1 MLQDVLEEWGG
12 YEVSAM
18 EVYTDMFK
26 LGEGY
31 IQCDGELKGEFKA
44 NPVAYYTDDSKG
56 KGHYRIMF
64 EDTFEEVLKELQN
77 AKDFAILNGISYFG
91 RKNVQT
97 HASKMYA
104 MIFDIDG
111 VTDSSLNA
119 FFSGAMNA
127 KVYPVPNYIALSG
140 HGVHLYYVFE
150 EPVDLYPYMK
160 IQLKELKYALTERM
174 WNRYT
179 STEKKPQYQGI
190 NQGFRVIGSCTK
202 KDAPEKTVRAFRINT
217 HPFSLSQLND
227 YVPGDKRI
235 DEKKLWKE
243 SKISLQEAKEKY
255 PDWYQRV
262 VVEGNRERKYWNI
275 SEKVNGDNPYALYD
289 WWKKKILEGATYGH
303 RYFSVMCL
311 AIYGVKCRKPY
322 EEVKQEAMELI
333 PFLNELNPEEPF
345 TKKDCEDALECYD
358 LRYCTFPIKDISKL
372 SNIWI
377 EKNKRNGRNQ
387 QQHIKIMNAIREVEY
402 PDGEWR
408 NKEGRPKGSGIA
420 YERVKEWQ
428 KNNPDGKKVDCIRET
443 GLSKP
448 TVLKWWEKAK
458 IENLR
463 EYTNKAEMAKLSPKQ
478 AIWKS
483 YEIVQQVEKIVL
495 EKGISEEE
503 AYEEFRT
510 GKTKQERLQEQADKL
525 VFAESEV
532 TADLLNNLADRG
544 IRSINIVPD
553 EEYETALFSNY
564 LKSLQK

>member
-1 MLQDVLEEWGG
+1 MLEDILKQWGG

-31 IQCDGELKGEFKA
+31 IQKDGEPKGEFKA

-91 RKNVQT
+91 RKNVQM

-127 KVYPVPNYIALSG
+127 KVYPIPNYIALSG
-140 HGVHLYYVFE
+140 HGVHLYYIFE
-150 EPVDLYPYMK
+150 EPVDLYPYTK
-160 IQLKELKYALTERM
+160 IQIKELKYALTERM
-174 WNRYT
+174 WNQYT

-190 NQGFRVIGSCTK
+190 NQGFRVIGGKTK
-202 KDAPEKTVRAFRINT
+202 KGAPEKTVRAFRINT
-217 HPFSLSQLND
+217 QPFSLSRLND
-227 YVPGDKRI
+227 YVPEDRRI

-262 VVEGNRERKYWNI
+262 VVQGNRERKYWDI
-275 SEKVNGDNPYALYD
+275 GEKVNGDNPYALYD
-289 WWKKKILEGATYGH
+289 WWKRKILEGTTYGH
-303 RYFSVMCL
+303 RYFSIMCL
-311 AIYGVKCRKPY
+311 AIYGVKCRKSY
-322 EEVKQEAMELI
+322 EEVKQEAIELI

-358 LRYCTFPIKDISKL
+358 LRYCTFPIKDIARL
-372 SNIWI
+372 SNIHI
-377 EKNKRNGRNQ
+377 ERNKRNGRKQ
-387 QQHIKIMNAIREVEY
+387 EVHIKYMNNQRAFKVEM
-402 PDGEWR
+402 GECT
-408 NKEGRPKGSGIA
+408 NGGRPKGSGIA
-420 YERVKEWQ
+420 LERVKEWQ
-428 KNNPDGKKVDCIRET
+428 RNNPEGKKAGCIRET
-443 GLSKP
+443 GLDKK
-448 TVLKWWEKAK
+448 TVYKWWEQAR

-463 EYTNKAEMAKLSPKQ
+463 LYTNKEEMVKLTVEQMEQKAK
-478 AIWKS
+478 
-483 YEIVQQVEKIVL
+483 EIMGYVEKKAA
-495 EKGISEEE
+495 ERGISEE

-510 GKTKQERLQEQADKL
+510 GKQRKNVCKSKQI
-525 VFAESEV
+525 
-532 TADLLNNLADRG
+532 NL
-544 IRSINIVPD
+544 
-553 EEYETALFSNY
+553 
-564 LKSLQK
+564 SLRKVK

>member
-31 IQCDGELKGEFKA
+31 IQCDGEPKGEFKA

-150 EPVDLYPYMK
+150 EPVDLYPYTK

-174 WNRYT
+174 WNQYT

-255 PDWYQRV
+255 PNWYQRV
-262 VVEGNRERKYWNI
+262 VVQGNRERKYWDI

-372 SNIWI
+372 SNIQI
-377 EKNKRNGRNQ
+377 QKNKRNGRSRDS
-387 QQHIKIMNAIREVEY
+387 HMKIVNATRKFRRDELGEDEY
-402 PDGEWR
+402 K
-408 NKEGRPKGSGIA
+408 NNGRPKGTGTVC
-420 YERVKEWQ
+420 EKVKNWRKEYP
-428 KNNPDGKKVDCIRET
+428 KGKKADCIRET
-443 GLSKP
+443 KLDKK
-448 TVLKWWEKAK
+448 TVYKWWDS
-458 IENLR
+458 NL
-463 EYTNKAEMAKLSPKQ
+463 
-478 AIWKS
+478 
-483 YEIVQQVEKIVL
+483 
-495 EKGISEEE
+495 
-503 AYEEFRT
+503 
-510 GKTKQERLQEQADKL
+510 
-525 VFAESEV
+525 
-532 TADLLNNLADRG
+532 
-544 IRSINIVPD
+544 
-553 EEYETALFSNY
+553 
-564 LKSLQK
+564 